1 MRANFAKAAA
11 TGDEAPLYF
20 YSHLFLSHPE
30 TRQLF
35 PVSMAHQRDRL
46 FAALGDVVAR
56 VDDLEALVPILQ
68 QLGRDHR
75 KFGTLAAHYPAV
87 GASLIATL
95 EHFDDAWTPELA
107 KSWSE
112 AYDVVATVMIDAAEA
127 AAEQPAWWEAD
138 VVGHERRTID
148 VAVLQIRPRARFD
161 YAAGQS
167 VSLETDVRPKLWR
180 YYSPAN
186 APRPGSAW
194 GGGRRLR
201 RAPPP
206 PPGGGLPPPPPPAPG
221 PGGLGGPHAG
231 AGGGGPVSSALVRRV
246 GVGDVLRLGPP
257 VGHLVLHEDADRD
270 LLLVAGGLG
279 LAPLKALIDHV
290 ARKGPAR
297 RVDLYVGFR
306 TEDPIYDRAD
316 LQRPEQE
323 HPWLTVTF
331 AVPEEKISG
340 LGHGDIGDV
349 VMRHGPW
356 NSRQVC
362 VAGPAVMVEDT
373 VARLVQSGVPTQR
386 ISSEV
391 FAPSRPGPSVDG
403 EVTE

>member
-1 MRANFAKAAA
+1 VDIPAMRANFAKAAA

-87 GASLIATL
+87 GGSLLATL
-95 EHFDDAWTPELA
+95 EHFDDEWSPELA
-107 KSWSE
+107 KDWTE
-112 AYDVVATVMIDAAEA
+112 AYTLVAEVMIEAADAAQEL
-127 AAEQPAWWEAD
+127 PAWWEAD

-148 VAVLQIRPRARFD
+148 VAVLQVRPRTRYD
-161 YAAGQS
+161 YTPGQS
-167 VSLETDVRPKLWR
+167 VSLETDLRPKLWR

-186 APRPGSAW
+186 APRPD
-194 GGGRRLR
+194 
-201 RAPPP
+201 
-206 PPGGGLPPPPPPAPG
+206 GLLEIHVKARD
-221 PGGLGGPHAG
+221 
-231 AGGGGPVSSALVRRV
+231 GGPVSSALVRRV

-257 VGHLVLHEDADRD
+257 LGHLALDAGSDRD
-270 LLLVAGGLG
+270 LLLVAGGMG
-279 LAPLKALIDHV
+279 LAPLKALIDQV
-290 ARKGPAR
+290 ARTGPPR
-297 RVDLYVGFR
+297 RVDLFVGFR
-306 TEDPIYDRAD
+306 TEDQIYDRAD
-316 LQRPEQE
+316 LQRLEQDN
-323 HPWLTVTF
+323 PWLTVTY
-331 AVPEEKISG
+331 AVSDDKSSALEQ
-340 LGHGDIGDV
+340 GDVGDV
-349 VMRHGPW
+349 VLRHGPW
-356 NSRQVC
+356 LSREVC

-373 VARLVQSGVPTQR
+373 VSRLVQHGVPPQR
-386 ISSEV
+386 MSSEV

>member
-1 MRANFAKAAA
+1 VDIPAMRANFAKAAA

-30 TRQLF
+30 ARALF

-75 KFGTLAAHYPAV
+75 KFGTVAAHYPAV
-87 GASLIATL
+87 GASLLATL
-95 EHFDDAWTPELA
+95 EHFDDEWTPELA

-112 AYDVVATVMIDAAEA
+112 AYDVVATVMIEAAEA
-127 AAEQPAWWEAD
+127 AAEEPPWWEAD

-148 VAVLQIRPRARFD
+148 VAVLQLRPRARYD

-167 VSLETDVRPKLWR
+167 VSLETDLRPKLWR

-186 APRPGSAW
+186 APRPD
-194 GGGRRLR
+194 
-201 RAPPP
+201 
-206 PPGGGLPPPPPPAPG
+206 GLMEFHVKARD
-221 PGGLGGPHAG
+221 
-231 AGGGGPVSSALVRRV
+231 GGPVSSALVRRV

-257 VGHLVLHEDADRD
+257 VGHLVLHDDSDRD

-290 ARKGPAR
+290 ARKGPPR
-297 RVDLYVGFR
+297 RVDLFAGFR
-306 TEDPIYDRAD
+306 SEDQIYDRAD
-316 LQRPEQE
+316 LQRLEKE

-331 AVPEEKISG
+331 AVSEDKISG
-340 LGHGDIGDV
+340 LEHGDIGDV

-356 NSRQVC
+356 NSRQIC

-373 VARLVQSGVPTQR
+373 VSRLAGSGVPTQR

>member
-1 MRANFAKAAA
+1 VDIPAMRANFAKAAA

-30 TRQLF
+30 ARALF

-75 KFGTLAAHYPAV
+75 KFGTVAAHYPAV
-87 GASLIATL
+87 GASLLATL
-95 EHFDDAWTPELA
+95 EHFDDEWTPELA

-112 AYDVVATVMIDAAEA
+112 AYDVVATVMIEAAEA
-127 AAEQPAWWEAD
+127 AAEEPPWWEAD

-148 VAVLQIRPRARFD
+148 VAVLQLRPRARYD

-167 VSLETDVRPKLWR
+167 VSLETDLRPKLWR

-186 APRPGSAW
+186 APRPD
-194 GGGRRLR
+194 
-201 RAPPP
+201 
-206 PPGGGLPPPPPPAPG
+206 GLMEFHVKARD
-221 PGGLGGPHAG
+221 
-231 AGGGGPVSSALVRRV
+231 GGPVSSALVRRV

-257 VGHLVLHEDADRD
+257 VGHLVLHDDSDRD

-290 ARKGPAR
+290 ARKGPPR
-297 RVDLYVGFR
+297 RVDLFAGFR
-306 TEDPIYDRAD
+306 SEDQVYDRAD
-316 LQRPEQE
+316 LQRLEKE

-331 AVPEEKISG
+331 AVSEDKISG
-340 LGHGDIGDV
+340 LEHGDIGDV

-356 NSRQVC
+356 NSRQIC

-373 VARLVQSGVPTQR
+373 VSRLAGSGVPTQR

>member
-30 TRQLF
+30 TRAMF

-87 GASLIATL
+87 GASLLATL
-95 EHFDDAWTPELA
+95 EHFDDEWSPELA
-107 KSWSE
+107 KDWTE
-112 AYDVVATVMIDAAEA
+112 AYTLVAEVMIAAADE

-138 VVGHERRTID
+138 VVGHDRRTFD
-148 VAVLQIRPRARFD
+148 VAVLQVRPRARYD
-161 YAAGQS
+161 YLAGQS
-167 VSLETDVRPKLWR
+167 VSLETDLRPRLWR

-186 APRPGSAW
+186 APRPD
-194 GGGRRLR
+194 
-201 RAPPP
+201 
-206 PPGGGLPPPPPPAPG
+206 GLMELHVKARD
-221 PGGLGGPHAG
+221 
-231 AGGGGPVSSALVRRV
+231 GGPVSSALVRRV
-246 GVGDVLRLGPP
+246 GVGDVIRLGPP
-257 VGHLVLHEDADRD
+257 LGHLALKTGSDRD
-270 LLLVAGGLG
+270 LLLVAGGMG
-279 LAPLKALIDHV
+279 LAPLKAMIDQV
-290 ARKGPAR
+290 ARYGPAR
-297 RVDLYVGFR
+297 RVDLFVGFR
-306 TEDPIYDRAD
+306 TEDQIYDRAD
-316 LQRPEQE
+316 LHKLTEE
-323 HPWLTVTF
+323 NPWLTVTY
-331 AVPEEKISG
+331 AVSEDKISS
-340 LGHGDIGDV
+340 LEHGDVGDV
-349 VMRHGPW
+349 VLRHGPW
-356 NSRQVC
+356 NSREVF

-373 VARLVQSGVPTQR
+373 VSRLLQHGVPR
-386 ISSEV
+386 ERMSSEI

>member
-1 MRANFAKAAA
+1 VDIPAMRANFARAAA

-30 TRQLF
+30 TRALF

-46 FAALGDVVAR
+46 FAALGDVIAR
-56 VDDLEALVPILQ
+56 VDDLEALRPILE

-75 KFGTLAAHYPAV
+75 KFGTIAAHYPAV
-87 GASLIATL
+87 GASLLATL
-95 EHFDDAWTPELA
+95 EHFDQDWTPELA
-107 KSWSE
+107 KDWTE
-112 AYDVVATVMIDAAEA
+112 AYTLVAEVMIEAAEA
-127 AAEQPAWWEAD
+127 AAEQPAWWEAE
-138 VVGHERRTID
+138 VVGHDRRTID
-148 VAVLQIRPRARFD
+148 VAVLQVRPRARYD

-186 APRPGSAW
+186 APRPD
-194 GGGRRLR
+194 
-201 RAPPP
+201 
-206 PPGGGLPPPPPPAPG
+206 GLMEIHVKARD
-221 PGGLGGPHAG
+221 
-231 AGGGGPVSSALVRRV
+231 GGPVSTALVRRI

-257 VGHLVLHEDADRD
+257 IGHLVLHDDSDRD

-279 LAPLKALIDHV
+279 LAPLKALVDHV
-290 ARKGPAR
+290 ARKGPPR
-297 RVDLYVGFR
+297 RVDLFAGFR
-306 TEDPIYDRAD
+306 TEDQIYDRPD
-316 LQRPEQE
+316 LERMVRE

-331 AVPEEKISG
+331 AVSEDKISG
-340 LGHGDIGDV
+340 LEHGDIGDV
-349 VMRHGPW
+349 VLRHGPW
-356 NSRQVC
+356 NSREIC

-373 VARLVQSGVPTQR
+373 VSRLVASGVPTQR

>member
-1 MRANFAKAAA
+1 MQTSEEARVDIAAMRANFAKAAA

-30 TRQLF
+30 TRAMF

-56 VDDLEALVPILQ
+56 VDDLDALVPILQ

-87 GASLIATL
+87 GASLLATL
-95 EHFDDAWTPELA
+95 EHFDDEWTPELA
-107 KSWSE
+107 KSWAE
-112 AYDVVATVMIDAAEA
+112 AYDVVATVMIEAAEA
-127 AAEQPAWWEAD
+127 AAGQPAWWDAD
-138 VVGHERRTID
+138 VVAHERRTID
-148 VAVLQIRPRARFD
+148 VAVLRVRPHSRYD
-161 YAAGQS
+161 YHPGQS
-167 VSLETDVRPKLWR
+167 VSLETELRPRLWR

-186 APRPGSAW
+186 APRPD
-194 GGGRRLR
+194 
-201 RAPPP
+201 
-206 PPGGGLPPPPPPAPG
+206 GLLELHVKARD
-221 PGGLGGPHAG
+221 
-231 AGGGGPVSSALVRRV
+231 GGPVSSALVRRV

-257 VGHLVLHEDADRD
+257 VGHLTLNEDSDRD
-270 LLLVAGGLG
+270 LLLVAGGMG
-279 LAPLKALIDHV
+279 LAPLKALIDQVDRH
-290 ARKGPAR
+290 GPVR
-297 RVDLYVGFR
+297 RVDLFVGFR
-306 TEDPIYDRAD
+306 TEDQIYDRAD
-316 LQRPEQE
+316 LERLDQE

-331 AVPEEKISG
+331 AVSDDKLSSLE
-340 LGHGDIGDV
+340 HGEVGDV

-356 NSRQVC
+356 LSREVC
-362 VAGPAVMVEDT
+362 VAGPAAMVDDT
-373 VARLVQSGVPTQR
+373 VSRLRAHGLPERR